1 MYVRDVEA
9 ALSAA
14 AKNRYWREGDAELVL
29 SLFRDSGQTLGVFG
43 RQWGINVARLRRWQR
58 RLGERE
64 LPTFHPVS
72 VVPQPSFPAV
82 RMSEDVGG
90 VEVGLRGGRRV
101 VARPG
106 FDEATLVRV
115 IRVLED
121 LAC

>member
-29 SLFRDSGQTLGVFG
+29 SLWRD
-43 RQWGINVARLRRWQR
+43 
-58 RLGERE
+58 
-64 LPTFHPVS
+64 
-72 VVPQPSFPAV
+72 
-82 RMSEDVGG
+82 
-90 VEVGLRGGRRV
+90 VGLRGGRRV